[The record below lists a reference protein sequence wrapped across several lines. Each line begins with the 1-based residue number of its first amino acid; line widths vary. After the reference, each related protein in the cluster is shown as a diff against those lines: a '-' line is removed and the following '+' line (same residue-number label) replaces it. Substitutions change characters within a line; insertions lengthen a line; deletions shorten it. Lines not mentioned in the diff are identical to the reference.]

1 MCCVWNHTQSYTRQ
15 QKIQLAGEIN
25 LGPPYGTCTTD
36 IHWLDCTECPTDESL
51 SDECSALVPPFPIC
65 CNGNKTVADSCL
77 VGAEKFNPSPIAPPP
92 NEEKAKQC
100 PRFPTVAVTSVEKMQ
115 QQKSNKKGNRLIQ
128 KGGMKAGFWGK
139 CTQIGKLG

>member
-65 CNGNKTVADSCL
+65 CNGNKTVADWADYSIDAADRCCKVSNDL
-77 VGAEKFNPSPIAPPP
+77 SECNCPVKESEKFLDHIEDFCFGVGACLESNNQPDVLEA
-92 NEEKAKQC
+92 NLRGGLDVMEE
-100 PRFPTVAVTSVEKMQ
+100 
-115 QQKSNKKGNRLIQ
+115 
-128 KGGMKAGFWGK
+128 
-139 CTQIGKLG
+139 